1 MCHYTKF
8 GMASNGKFKLDK
20 KGNRIEVK
28 GVGTL
33 IQRSSWQTHPA
44 LHSVADLITTQL
56 AGERN
61 HILHG
66 RKTNYGAAKLSVQ
79 GLLLL
84 FVLAAEVVV
93 FETGLLP

>member
-1 MCHYTKF
+1 LYLKE
-8 GMASNGKFKLDK
+8 ANGKLKLDR
-20 KGNRIEVK
+20 NRKPIEVR

-44 LHSVADLITTQL
+44 LQSVADLITTQL

-66 RKTNYGAAKLSVQ
+66 RKTNYGTARLSVQ

-84 FVLAAEVVV
+84 FVLAAEVTV
-93 FETGLLP
+93 FETGKTP